1 VRKLLSWILNGNSV
15 VAFIVAFIGAVVV
28 SVIGVSAQNKEVS
41 RVPLI
46 SDHPSDPDVAK
57 TFQNTLARGG
67 YILNLNRMMANA
79 PKLIA
84 PAGAYAGALR
94 NTSDVPRSY
103 RELMIV
109 RTLQVEGG
117 DYEFALHTRA
127 ARSCGVSQA
136 KLDAL
141 SKWRKSSL
149 FDEKERAM
157 LAYSDAMDTRQG
169 PDDATFNKLSAL
181 FTPKE
186 IVELTL
192 TSGWYIGHAHESR
205 ALHLPIDDDPDKA
218 AHDIGCSAANGKG

>member
-1 VRKLLSWILNGNSV
+1 
-15 VAFIVAFIGAVVV
+15 
-28 SVIGVSAQNKEVS
+28 
-41 RVPLI
+41 
-46 SDHPSDPDVAK
+46 
-57 TFQNTLARGG
+57 
-67 YILNLNRMMANA
+67 MMANA
-79 PKLIA
+79 PK
-84 PAGAYAGALR
+84 PHRSGGRFAGALR

-109 RTLQVEGG
+109 RRLQVEGG

-141 SKWRKSSL
+141 SKWRKSNL

-192 TSGWYIGHAHESR
+192 TGRLASIGHAYESR
-205 ALHLPIDDDPDKA
+205 ALHLPVDDDPDKA
-218 AHDIGCSAANGKG
+218 ARDIGCAAATVPCP